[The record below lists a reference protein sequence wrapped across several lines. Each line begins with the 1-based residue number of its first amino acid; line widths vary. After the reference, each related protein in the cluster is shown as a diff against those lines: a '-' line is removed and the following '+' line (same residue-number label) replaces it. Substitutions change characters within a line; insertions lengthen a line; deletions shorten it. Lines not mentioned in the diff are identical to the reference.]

1 VGHELAALRGKADAA
16 EEALL
21 LGVGFTRYSR
31 EAVAQELN
39 DFGWEARTTKA
50 SGDQGVDVIA
60 TKGGKRVVLQCKLYT
75 SAVGNAAVQEIFA
88 AKQHERADYAAVV
101 TSVTYTKS
109 ARQLAS
115 TTGVLLLHHDEL
127 WIKHFLA
134 GCCR

>member
-1 VGHELAALRGKADAA
+1 VGRELAALRGKADAA

-60 TKGGKRVVLQCKLYT
+60 TKGGKRVVLQRVLELHRWPIFMT
-75 SAVGNAAVQEIFA
+75 ERIMEEIGHGA
-88 AKQHERADYAAVV
+88 
-101 TSVTYTKS
+101 SV
-109 ARQLAS
+109 
-115 TTGVLLLHHDEL
+115 
-127 WIKHFLA
+127 
-134 GCCR
+134 